1 MSSMTSA
8 GATPSARRSAVVE
21 TFACIATLI
30 ATIAASAVIQ
40 PPTMSDLK
48 PTLTMMAT
56 LLRVDPAVTRR
67 REMAEVGLAARTRK
81 RGGTARTLAGSVRYD
96 GNNYTGIRGF
106 SYLAGFDV
114 ALGRGRL
121 LTARGSEDAARPLL
135 FTRRV
140 SVNADSTTHRRS
152 FLAGMV

>member
-67 REMAEVGLAARTRK
+67 REMAEVGLSARTRK

-121 LTARGSEDAARPLL
+121 LSPRGREDAAPPLL
-135 FTRRV
+135 VTRRGAGK
-140 SVNADSTTHRRS
+140 ADSTAPPRRV
-152 FLAGMV
+152 FARV